1 MGSNIGGKSMAS
13 NSLSRRVREDLK
25 SELPVTEWL
34 PKYDRSWLRID
45 IVSGLTVSAA
55 VIPGGLA
62 YASLAGLPPQ
72 TGLYAALMGAL
83 AYVFFASSRQ
93 VIVGPTSPLAILLL
107 TEVGPIAT
115 GRGMEYASLVTI
127 TTIIVG
133 IICVVAW
140 VFRLG
145 YLVNFISGSVLTGFA
160 SGAGLYIISTQLG
173 KLLGISGS
181 SGTFFQRV
189 WFIATHLTEA
199 QSTTVAV
206 GLVSIALLLLGK
218 RFLPRAPTALLVV
231 LLSIVVSSTLDLQA
245 RGVTVVGQIQSGLPP
260 VTVPSV
266 PSVGVIESLVPVAI
280 ALFILSYV
288 QGIGAV
294 QTFARRN
301 DYRADPDQELLAD
314 GAANVASGLFGGFV
328 VGGSMS
334 RSALNDSMNG
344 KSQIVSAVIVGVL
357 VVVLLFLT
365 GLFRTLPDATL
376 GAVVIVAV
384 IGIVDVD
391 GMQRLHTIS
400 RNEFFI
406 AAAALLGVLALGML
420 WGVFIGVFLSLTIAI
435 SRASNPKK
443 EVLARIPDTDHFVSR
458 EQHPEAVEEP
468 GVLVY
473 RVDAGLFYANTNSVL
488 DDLLERIEE
497 RQSPVDLIV
506 FDLSTSPMVDLASV
520 EMFEDLHRTL
530 EPRGIELR
538 LAGVNEQVLE
548 TFEAASLDET
558 LGEIREEG
566 TVEAIIDDRGASD

>member
-1 MGSNIGGKSMAS
+1 MAS
-13 NSLSRRVREDLK
+13 SSLSQRITQGIQSD
-25 SELPVTEWL
+25 LPVTKWL
-34 PKYDRSWLRID
+34 PEYDRSWLRTD

-83 AYVFFASSRQ
+83 TYVFFASSRQ
-93 VIVGPTSPLAILLL
+93 VIVGPTSPLAVLLL
-107 TEVGPIAT
+107 TEVGPIAA
-115 GRGMEYASLVTI
+115 GSGMEYVSLVTV

-133 IICVVAW
+133 IICVAAW

-173 KLLGISGS
+173 KLFGISGS

-189 WFIATHLTEA
+189 WFIIAHLNEA
-199 QSTTVAV
+199 QSTTVVV

-231 LLSIVVSSTLDLQA
+231 LLAIVMSLILNLQA
-245 RGVTVVGQIQSGLPP
+245 RGVTIVGQIQSGLPP
-260 VTVPSV
+260 VTIPLLPSI
-266 PSVGVIESLVPVAI
+266 GVIESLVPVAL

-301 DYRADPDQELLAD
+301 NYRADPDQELLAD
-314 GAANVASGLFGGFV
+314 GAANVGAGLFGGFV

-357 VVVLLFLT
+357 IVVLLFLT
-365 GLFRTLPDATL
+365 GLFTTLPDATL
-376 GAVVIVAV
+376 GAVVTVAV
-384 IGIVDVD
+384 LGIIDVD
-391 GMQRLHTIS
+391 GMQRLRSIS

-406 AAAALLGVLALGML
+406 ASAALFGVLALGML
-420 WGVFIGVFLSLTIAI
+420 WGVFIGVFFSLAIAI

-443 EVLARIPDTDHFVSR
+443 EVLARIPGTDQFVSR
-458 EQHPEAVEEP
+458 EQHSEAVQEP
-468 GVLVY
+468 GVLVF
-473 RVDAGLFYANTNSVL
+473 RVDAGLFYANTNGVQ

-497 RQSPVDLIV
+497 RTTPVDLVV
-506 FDLSTSPMVDLASV
+506 FDLSSSPMVDLASV

-530 EPRGIELR
+530 EPRGIDLR
-538 LAGVNEQVLE
+538 LAGVNEEVLE
-548 TFEAASLDET
+548 TFEAATLDET
-558 LGEIREEG
+558 LGSIHEEE
-566 TVEAIIDDRGASD
+566 TVASIIDNWRRESETA